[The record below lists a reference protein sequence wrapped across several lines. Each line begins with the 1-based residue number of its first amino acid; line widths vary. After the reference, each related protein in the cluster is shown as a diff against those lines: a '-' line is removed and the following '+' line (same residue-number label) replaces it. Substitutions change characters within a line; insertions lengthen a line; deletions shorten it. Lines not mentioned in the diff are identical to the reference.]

1 MKKLTSYERKLLR
14 MAANSKLLWVPVPHS
29 NAAIEAVKR
38 LNHIGLVDV
47 DVNFPKMRFMFS
59 ICVDGRAIIAKQ
71 KIGWVIKQKKS
82 RKSKVC
88 YKVEKVK
95 YAIIKDHCFGSKG
108 EGICIYK
115 DRGPGFENGIKWGG
129 SIGLQIYK
137 VFLKESEAKIQ
148 LSKLIEVKQRK
159 IRSEKLREIKELNKQ
174 IDILKKEL
182 S

>member
-38 LNHIGLVDV
+38 LNHIGLVDF

-59 ICVDGRAIIAKQ
+59 ICADGRAIIAKK

-88 YKVEKVK
+88 Y
-95 YAIIKDHCFGSKG
+95 
-108 EGICIYK
+108 
-115 DRGPGFENGIKWGG
+115 N
-129 SIGLQIYK
+129 
-137 VFLKESEAKIQ
+137 
-148 LSKLIEVKQRK
+148 
-159 IRSEKLREIKELNKQ
+159 
-174 IDILKKEL
+174 
-182 S
+182 

>member
-38 LNHIGLVDV
+38 LNHIGLVDF

-59 ICVDGRAIIAKQ
+59 ICADGRAIIAKQ
-71 KIGWVIKQKKS
+71 KIGWVIKQK
-82 RKSKVC
+82 
-88 YKVEKVK
+88 KVEKVK

>member
-1 MKKLTSYERKLLR
+1 MKKITSYERKLLR

-29 NAAIEAVKR
+29 YAAIEAVKR
-38 LNHIGLVDV
+38 LNHIGLVDL

-59 ICVDGRAIIAKQ
+59 ICADGRAIIAKP
-71 KIGWVIKQKKS
+71 KIGWVIKQK
-82 RKSKVC
+82 
-88 YKVEKVK
+88 KVEKVK
-95 YAIIKDHCFGSKG
+95 YAIIKDYCFGSKG

-115 DRGPGFENGIKWGG
+115 DRGPGLENGIKWGG